1 MLYRLIAGCVL
12 LGAIIG
18 CSDSGNEQIDERELL
33 VDVTVYGPRE
43 TFIVDPNI
51 GIYQKGQKLGTVLG
65 KEKTKIKGVRRNSEL
80 TFKYMFRSA
89 RCRISESSII
99 LSFDRLSGELNA
111 VPAED
116 VADTIQIR
124 EQKEKD
130 QIKLLEKIPHA

>member
-18 CSDSGNEQIDERELL
+18 CSDSGNEQIDEREPL

-111 VPAED
+111 VPTED